1 VEKGL
6 KHLDSI
12 GADVAGFVF
21 NRARARDFARSAHA
35 SSLRSISSDA
45 VPVREFTSEA
55 YSRFGP
61 LVQCVVSLL
70 PVARDAEGGAR
81 AAPADAAPAGA
92 PTTATRGTGV
102 ARAPSEAD
110 EHEMVGAGA

>member
-1 VEKGL
+1 VFVVSRGQQPANVERGL

-21 NRARARDFARSAHA
+21 NRARRRDFSRSAHA
-35 SSLRSISSDA
+35 SSLRSISSDT
-45 VPVREFTSEA
+45 VPVRNFTSDA

-70 PVARDAEGGAR
+70 PTARDQSEGETAER
-81 AAPADAAPAGA
+81 AGRE
-92 PTTATRGTGV
+92 TAEAVVSDGEPV
-102 ARAPSEAD
+102 A
-110 EHEMVGAGA
+110 VGAGV